1 MIETLTSLEITI
13 INYSKIYCW
22 NNNDTPVFIN
32 MFKCQNVT
40 WGWASTNCCEWSE
53 NELKNSKL
61 IQFTVVFWQ
70 PYSNSYSIFWIWP
83 HTFDHILDV
92 LTVWSRFSWLWP
104 TGLLQ
109 PQYTRTWVK
118 EAQLNSC
125 LNVVCFIC
133 LNAVK
138 CCSLFLK
145 KKKKNAMICIFLFS
159 CRECVEFVK
168 SFKIPLLVLGG
179 GGYTVRNVAR
189 CW

>member
-53 NELKNSKL
+53 NELKKL
-61 IQFTVVFWQ
+61 ILSWFNSQLYFDSPTVIVTQ
-70 PYSNSYSIFWIWP
+70 Y
-83 HTFDHILDV
+83 FDHIHLTTPLDV

-118 EAQLNSC
+118 EAQFNSC

-133 LNAVK
+133 LNAVE

-145 KKKKNAMICIFLFS
+145 KKINSAVICIF
-159 CRECVEFVK
+159 FV
-168 SFKIPLLVLGG
+168 LLQGV
-179 GGYTVRNVAR
+179 
-189 CW
+189 CWVCKKL